1 MSRDN
6 DEILYKLDSLLAI
19 CTGMDT
25 RLRGLEE
32 KTTRLE
38 EKVARIEGRLEE
50 QSGLLHALI
59 PRRIAAVRERS
70 EDVKHR

>member
-6 DEILYKLDSLLAI
+6 DEILRKLDQVLTL

-32 KTTRLE
+32 K
-38 EKVARIEGRLEE
+38 VARVEGRLEE
-50 QSGLLHALI
+50 QSSLLHALI
-59 PRRIAAVRERS
+59 PVRIAAVGDRPPSPPHRER
-70 EDVKHR
+70 